1 MRPSGRVSGGV
12 CVGGT
17 VSGKDSGPR
26 EPSPWRAG
34 QKAGTERPCG
44 DCPTPRVWLPGAL
57 PGTKARDTPP
67 PRVLTAPSPGSR
79 RPPPPAPNPE
89 LRRPPPRFH
98 TSAWHLYL
106 LPTVQRASETRRT
119 GRAGDTPDSNT
130 GSPESA
136 REQHPKEGRP
146 GGYVG
151 SSAEALG
158 LEAHSRRGGPV
169 RRPRAKPEAEPEGQV
184 RTLGPR
190 PPALGQWPRAALSRD
205 RAPGAATP
213 RAGMAR
219 RGLGTGGPGD
229 RPGNPGRHDVERR
242 PRLGPRGSSAAAE
255 LEF

>member
-1 MRPSGRVSGGV
+1 MCVWGGRSRVRTAAPGSRVPGGPDRRQAQ
-12 CVGGT
+12 
-17 VSGKDSGPR
+17 S
-26 EPSPWRAG
+26 
-34 QKAGTERPCG
+34 RPCG
-44 DCPTPRVWLPGAL
+44 DCPMPRVRLPGAL

-67 PRVLTAPSPGSR
+67 PRVLTAPSPVSR
-79 RPPPPAPNPE
+79 GPPPPAPNPE

-169 RRPRAKPEAEPEGQV
+169 RRPSR
-184 RTLGPR
+184 
-190 PPALGQWPRAALSRD
+190 RD
-205 RAPGAATP
+205 RSGPS
-213 RAGMAR
+213 
-219 RGLGTGGPGD
+219 GPGH
-229 RPGNPGRHDVERR
+229 PLSASGHGR
-242 PRLGPRGSSAAAE
+242 L
-255 LEF
+255 